1 MNSNPITPPTRPR
14 SFILRLVVDAHGE
27 LRGQISEPGC
37 EDEWRTTFVGKD
49 ELWSLVVSRLNLFN
63 QSTSVSTQETNAGD
77 QTGAQY
83 V

>member
-37 EDEWRTTFVGKD
+37 EDEWRTTFVGFD
-49 ELWSLVVSRLNLFN
+49 RLWAMLVARLGQFDQASISQINDN
-63 QSTSVSTQETNAGD
+63 QPGE
-77 QTGAQY
+77 
-83 V
+83 